1 MIGTPGWVAFFFSRK
16 GKQEDFFFFRC
27 LCRGKER
34 TPSFGILG
42 PPALRC
48 KPILMTR
55 SSVLLF
61 MRQSMAEL
69 LLVRIPQ
76 MLHPFPR
83 AFHRELHPGAFYTLH
98 NKGARIQLATSP
110 VSGRDV
116 RGALV
121 ALQYTKPGARPG
133 RDWTTPCIIRLKGN
147 QYRMEGRVHGT
158 LKITSGY
165 RRSCHILC

>member
-1 MIGTPGWVAFFFSRK
+1 MDFKLMRFEFVAYDWHSGMGCFFFHEK
-16 GKQEDFFFFRC
+16 EKQEDFFFFRC

-83 AFHRELHPGAFYTLH
+83 AFHSELHPGAFYTLH

-116 RGALV
+116 RGHWLH
-121 ALQYTKPGARPG
+121 YNT
-133 RDWTTPCIIRLKGN
+133 
-147 QYRMEGRVHGT
+147 
-158 LKITSGY
+158 
-165 RRSCHILC
+165 RSPAPDPAVIGQLLA